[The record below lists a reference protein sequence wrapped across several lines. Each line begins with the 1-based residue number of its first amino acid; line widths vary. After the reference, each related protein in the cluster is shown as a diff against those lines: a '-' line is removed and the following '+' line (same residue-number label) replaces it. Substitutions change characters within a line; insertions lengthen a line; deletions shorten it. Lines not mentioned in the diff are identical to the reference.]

1 MAIDMFLKLGD
12 IKGESKDSV
21 HKEEI
26 EIHTINWSM
35 TQSGQ
40 CIRAAAAEQA
50 RLILPI

>member
-1 MAIDMFLKLGD
+1 VTKGALRQFVDDCFQGVFVAIDMFLKLGD

-35 TQSGQ
+35 T
-40 CIRAAAAEQA
+40 
-50 RLILPI
+50 